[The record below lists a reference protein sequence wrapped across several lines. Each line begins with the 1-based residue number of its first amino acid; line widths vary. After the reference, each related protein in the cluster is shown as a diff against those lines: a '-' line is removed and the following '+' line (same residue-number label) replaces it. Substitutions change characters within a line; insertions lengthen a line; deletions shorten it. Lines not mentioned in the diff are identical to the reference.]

1 MGFGGVGVADT
12 GGEMSWKFPNYHRQ
26 EGKSCILFVFDQIIV
41 AYLIFPRLE
50 NKLKFKWLHTKVIL
64 HNCIT
69 LKLKPAFNTS
79 LKSFME
85 CIANKGELPI
95 NLNEASKSDG
105 YYTDT
110 VRL

>member
-1 MGFGGVGVADT
+1 M
-12 GGEMSWKFPNYHRQ
+12 
-26 EGKSCILFVFDQIIV
+26 IV

-50 NKLKFKWLHTKVIL
+50 NKLKFKWLHTKIIL
-64 HNCIT
+64 HNCTI
-69 LKLKPAFNTS
+69 LKLRPAFNTS
-79 LKSFME
+79 LNSFME

-105 YYTDT
+105 CYTDM